1 MGWIHSPHGIQGW
14 VNVQALT
21 ESPDALAAFRTWW
34 IGPRGSGPRGS
45 GQRGAAAP
53 NKREI
58 DVLEVRRAGDHL
70 VARLAGCVGREQAL
84 ALKGAEIAVPRSW
97 LPAVDEGE
105 VYWDE
110 LVGLKV
116 VNEGSESLGVVSGFF
131 SNGGHEVLQ
140 VKDDAGVVRL
150 IPYVAAT
157 VAEVDLQAGVVLV
170 RWQRDW

>member
-14 VNVQALT
+14 LNIQALT

-34 IGPRGSGPRGS
+34 IGPRGAD
-45 GQRGAAAP
+45 AA

-70 VARLAGCVGREQAL
+70 VARLAGVVGREQAL
-84 ALKGAEIAVPRSW
+84 ALKGAEIVVPRSW
-97 LPAVDEGE
+97 LPAVEEGE

-116 VNEGSESLGVVSGFF
+116 VNEAAESLGLVSGFF
-131 SNGGHEVLQ
+131 SNGGHEVLR
-140 VKDDAGVVRL
+140 VEDLAGVERL

-157 VAEVDLQAGVVLV
+157 VAEVDLQAGVVRV

>member
-14 VNVQALT
+14 VNIQALT
-21 ESPDALAAFRTWW
+21 ETPDALAAFRTWW
-34 IGPRGSGPRGS
+34 IGPRG
-45 GQRGAAAP
+45 AAAA
-53 NKREI
+53 NAKGSREI

-70 VARLAGCVGREQAL
+70 VARLAGCVDREQAL

-110 LVGLKV
+110 LVGLNV

-131 SNGGHEVLQ
+131 SNGGHDVLR
-140 VKDDAGVVRL
+140 VKDLAGVERL

-157 VAEVDLQAGVVLV
+157 VEEVDLQAGVVRV